1 MNEFVQSLQ
10 KYAAPTTSSCYLCY
24 SQKKK
29 KHVDFLSKNMSFLK
43 LVNKINQQNL
53 FSEFQFAQLLDPLIN
68 RNAARDIV
76 GSNTSIFLFLTVCYV
91 KRALQCV
98 LQQRGGS
105 SALGSGGDSGCP
117 TEQSVLNMFLLPP
130 SSDET

>member
-24 SQKKK
+24 SQKHKK
-29 KHVDFLSKNMSFLK
+29 KHVDFLSKNMSFFK
-43 LVNKINQQNL
+43 LVYQQNL
-53 FSEFQFAQLLDPLIN
+53 FSEFQFAQLLDPLVN

-130 SSDET
+130 SLDET